1 MAAPKSSF
9 RHSKNA
15 GLVDSASHI
24 LHEGKLNT
32 TYPTRSLQ
40 FLEHATSADD
50 PIPPPPAT
58 CPLDILVVGAGIG
71 GLAAATALRLRG
83 HAVAVVEQAPELA
96 EVGAGVQVPPNAT
109 RLLRRW
115 GVAPLLAPR
124 CVRPEASVFRRWA
137 DSSAVGRVGLMPAV
151 GEWFGAPYWVVH
163 RADYQRA
170 LYERAVG
177 LGVEVVFGQRVV
189 GIDEA
194 RGAVRVEGG
203 GEWVAD
209 LVVAADG
216 IHSEG
221 RKAVLKDRDQPPV
234 LTGLAAYR
242 ATIPAEKIKEDPD
255 TAWMLDRYIQNGWLG
270 DARHVVTYTIAGGEA
285 VNVVLIHPE
294 PSDPSTWKQETAISD
309 MKREFEGW
317 DHRVTKLINLIDKT
331 LKWPLMAGQ
340 ALDHWVSES
349 SRVVIMGDAAHA
361 MLPFMSQGAAQAVED
376 GGSLATLVS
385 SISSRSELPT
395 ALRIFEQLRIP
406 RTAQMQQ
413 ASFVNGRIFH
423 FRDGPEQRARDAA
436 MRDEVEHKHYLQS
449 PNGLSDPTT
458 QIWCYGHD
466 AEEEARKAWEREME
480 TSARL

>member
-1 MAAPKSSF
+1 
-9 RHSKNA
+9 
-15 GLVDSASHI
+15 
-24 LHEGKLNT
+24 
-32 TYPTRSLQ
+32 
-40 FLEHATSADD
+40 
-50 PIPPPPAT
+50 
-58 CPLDILVVGAGIG
+58 
-71 GLAAATALRLRG
+71 
-83 HAVAVVEQAPELA
+83 
-96 EVGAGVQVPPNAT
+96 
-109 RLLRRW
+109 
-115 GVAPLLAPR
+115 
-124 CVRPEASVFRRWA
+124 
-137 DSSAVGRVGLMPAV
+137 
-151 GEWFGAPYWVVH
+151 
-163 RADYQRA
+163 
-170 LYERAVG
+170 
-177 LGVEVVFGQRVV
+177 
-189 GIDEA
+189 
-194 RGAVRVEGG
+194 
-203 GEWVAD
+203 
-209 LVVAADG
+209 
-216 IHSEG
+216 
-221 RKAVLKDRDQPPV
+221 
-234 LTGLAAYR
+234 
-242 ATIPAEKIKEDPD
+242 
-255 TAWMLDRYIQNGWLG
+255 
-270 DARHVVTYTIAGGEA
+270 
-285 VNVVLIHPE
+285 
-294 PSDPSTWKQETAISD
+294 

-317 DHRVTKLINLIDKT
+317 DYRVTKLISLIDKT